1 MTRRI
6 LAFLAAAYLCLTL
19 FACGNIGL
27 GPVGG
32 QTGLTPGTYTG
43 TGTGHGG
50 PIEVQLTV
58 DDAGRIGALE
68 ILSEDETPEYADGAL
83 EQLPRSIVAKQS
95 LGLDAVAGATL
106 SSHGV
111 LAAAAAAITKAGGDP
126 KDFGFVSAGER
137 TDSAGIVFTGL
148 PGGDFTLTGAQ
159 LKGDYE
165 RTELDAISINSKGTE
180 KQVHAQGVL
189 LETILQKQGVSVKD
203 FDSVTATATDG
214 YTITIPSEVLHSRD
228 ILIAF
233 ETNGEAIAPRF
244 VVPGERAMYW
254 VKLLSEIA
262 FEGAAEEVPVTR
274 ELDLGELI
282 DRLKEQAVDYDGHKA
297 IPIARLLEEIGA
309 GETDFVTMTSADGLT
324 KTEKYDIFA
333 GQLLVLEGT
342 PDAPLYTGPDLPA
355 GMRLKNVASFQVGG
369 VLVKTG

>member
-1 MTRRI
+1 MTRRL
-6 LAFLAAAYLCLTL
+6 LAFLAAACLCLTL
-19 FACGNIGL
+19 FACGNS
-27 GPVGG
+27 G

-50 PIEVQLTV
+50 PIEVQLVV
-58 DDAGRIGALE
+58 DGAGRIGALE
-68 ILSEDETPEYADGAL
+68 ILSENETPEYAGGAL

-111 LAAAAAAITKAGGDP
+111 LAAAADAIMKAGGDP
-126 KDFGFVSAGER
+126 KDFGFVSTGER
-137 TDSAGIVFTGL
+137 ADGAKILFTGL
-148 PGGDFTLTGAQ
+148 PGGDFKLTGAQ

-180 KQVHAQGVL
+180 KQVHATGVL
-189 LETILQKQGVSVKD
+189 LETILQKRGVSVTD

-214 YTITIPSEVLHSRD
+214 YTITIPREVLHSRD

-254 VKLLSEIA
+254 VKLLGEIA
-262 FEGAAEEVPVTR
+262 FEGAVEPDTVGRVYTLEHVVEALADKVESY
-274 ELDLGELI
+274 
-282 DRLKEQAVDYDGHKA
+282 DYKGVA
-297 IPIARLLEEIGA
+297 CRALPLAALLEVWQV
-309 GETDFVTMTSADGLT
+309 ETDFVFIKSADGLT

-333 GQLLVLEGT
+333 GQLLVLDGT
-342 PDAPLYTGPDLPA
+342 PDAPLYTGPDLPQ
-355 GMRLKNVASFQVGG
+355 GMRLKNVVSFQVGG
-369 VLVKTG
+369 ILVKM